1 MLHLQTLK
9 NAEKYFK
16 NIYSH
21 SNENKITENYFL
33 AYLISSKSKTKKKK
47 IILSQKKISFK

>member
-9 NAEKYFK
+9 KAEKYFR

-33 AYLISSKSKTKKKK
+33 AYLISSKSKTQKNYTITKKKN
-47 IILSQKKISFK
+47 FK